1 MAGASLPRSG
11 QQWLFS
17 GTDPRPRSSS
27 GTDPRPRSSSGTD
40 PRPRSSSGTDPRPRS
55 SSGTHPRL
63 YSPHTVPRPSCVPER
78 VPRTGLSA
86 LHAKWEGE
94 HLWLCLRALGFDP
107 KAVDSGVE
115 VGPTMFKKPNITGFH
130 TVALFLFAKLDQF
143 RAAEVFCCLPVG
155 REFKKQCCLW
165 LEDIAKE
172 DKSGIPKFP
181 ASTLVFPTGPKFI
194 HLMYRFARH
203 TVVVDMKRNSLGTGI
218 PFAEAVNLTPEDM
231 YMASARCR
239 VAYNKLLQIF
249 QKEDFVMRE
258 YNKKKQM
265 KQNDQSK
272 NDKTERI
279 QKVRSM
285 WTLIMEILTSLA
297 KEKETVDYVLE
308 GRVGQYVLDGANVVF
323 KIPWVLSHRVESG
336 VHHRWSGNVYEGE
349 NLNFLTVI
357 QLLNEALRTL
367 RDEICQSKLTP
378 QLDYIENIAMGCTEE
393 LQNLK
398 AIRRKLEQ
406 QRCMSGSER
415 ISREQEDW
423 EVKWKSFLDRCPL
436 NLMLEM
442 DPVLPLRASP
452 PHSFHPAEDDED
464 SIFYQHLVSV
474 SDVCDSVCEVH
485 YEKDDKALKT
495 AMDKPTQVSRW
506 TSSVPLELS
515 TACENRDVLIE
526 KNLPIETCE
535 GEKTPMPPKI
545 LKNGNDESAISET
558 SENAGDH
565 VVQTM
570 SPVKKEDPLKRARD
584 ELAEEFARTVMSESP
599 QSGEGKRMALEDLLS
614 TLAFNPFLTRKQIPR
629 TPENLLSE
637 IRSSWRKAVQT
648 EGSSVGELPPAEVM
662 IDEVPMDATP
672 VMQKAADSG
681 FVCSIPASPVPESDP
696 LLSERKTQLSSTV
709 LTPQGQMRVS
719 HIIESPILETAGMQ
733 DSERTEEQELK
744 CIVNISVQ
752 NVNSVEDP
760 EQSSQ
765 YVKKSVN
772 APDICSE
779 NNSRINVLPSGYFQ
793 RSLMDRMLNQNVSP
807 LLSSASHLQILGETF
822 PEELGNMGTRKSASS
837 DSGFNVVGIA
847 DITGGSEDNGDIQE
861 SKLDLH
867 SLLSP
872 HTALKKTV
880 SRSEEELHQTHNGDE
895 SLSSRSDQSL
905 TPERRERDKFCLDEA
920 FTKVPSPVSLN
931 ERKYSLSSLLVSCQ
945 HLEEMASMVHDI
957 PLGIVAQLKN
967 IEQLNKEPDTME
979 PSSGQ
984 NL

>member
-1 MAGASLPRSG
+1 MAGASLSRSG
-11 QQWLFS
+11 QQW
-17 GTDPRPRSSS
+17 PSS
-27 GTDPRPRSSSGTD
+27 GTDPR
-40 PRPRSSSGTDPRPRS
+40 
-55 SSGTHPRL
+55 L
-63 YSPHTVPRPSCVPER
+63 YSSHTVLRSFCVPER
-78 VPRTGLSA
+78 VSRTGLHA
-86 LHAKWEGE
+86 LYAKWEGK

-107 KAVDSGVE
+107 KAADSGVE

-143 RAAEVFCCLPVG
+143 RAAEVFCSLPVG

-181 ASTLVFPTGPKFI
+181 ASTLTFPTGPKFI
-194 HLMYRFARH
+194 HLMYQFARH
-203 TVVVDMKRNSLGTGI
+203 AVVVDMKRNSLGTGI

-297 KEKETVDYVLE
+297 KEKEAVDYVLE

-323 KIPWVLSHRVESG
+323 KIPRVLAHRVESD
-336 VHHRWSGNVYEGE
+336 VHQRWSGNVYKGE

-398 AIRRKLEQ
+398 AVGLKLEQ
-406 QRCMSGSER
+406 QHCMSGSER

-423 EVKWKSFLDRCPL
+423 EVKWKSFLGRCPL

-442 DPVLPLRASP
+442 DPVLPLLRASP

-485 YEKDDKALKT
+485 NEKGDKALKT

-515 TACENRDVLIE
+515 TACENRDILIE
-526 KNLPIETCE
+526 KNLPIETCK

-545 LKNGNDESAISET
+545 LKNGNDESAISEM
-558 SENAGDH
+558 SENAGDR

-599 QSGEGKRMALEDLLS
+599 QSGEGKGMTLEDLLS
-614 TLAFNPFLTRKQIPR
+614 TLAFNPFLTGKQIPR

-648 EGSSVGELPPAEVM
+648 EGSSVRELPPTEVM
-662 IDEVPMDATP
+662 IDEAPMDARP
-672 VMQKAADSG
+672 IMQKAADSG

-709 LTPQGQMRVS
+709 LTPQGQM
-719 HIIESPILETAGMQ
+719 GM
-733 DSERTEEQELK
+733 
-744 CIVNISVQ
+744 
-752 NVNSVEDP
+752 
-760 EQSSQ
+760 
-765 YVKKSVN
+765 
-772 APDICSE
+772 
-779 NNSRINVLPSGYFQ
+779 
-793 RSLMDRMLNQNVSP
+793 
-807 LLSSASHLQILGETF
+807 LGETF

-837 DSGFNVVGIA
+837 DSGFNVVDIA

-867 SLLSP
+867 SLFSP
-872 HTALKKTV
+872 HKALKKTV

-895 SLSSRSDQSL
+895 SVSSRSDQSL
-905 TPERRERDKFCLDEA
+905 TPERTGRDELCSPLEFCLDEA

-931 ERKYSLSSLLVSCQ
+931 ERKYSLASLLVSCQ
-945 HLEEMASMVHDI
+945 HLEEMASMVHNI
-957 PLGIVAQLKN
+957 PLDIVAQLKN
-967 IEQLNKEPDTME
+967 IEELNKEPDTME

>member
-11 QQWLFS
+11 QQW
-17 GTDPRPRSSS
+17 PSS

-40 PRPRSSSGTDPRPRS
+40 PRPRSSSGTN
-55 SSGTHPRL
+55 PRL
-63 YSPHTVPRPSCVPER
+63 YSSHTVPRPSCVPGR
-78 VPRTGLSA
+78 VSRTGL
-86 LHAKWEGE
+86 HTPYAKWEGE

-107 KAVDSGVE
+107 KAADSGVE

-143 RAAEVFCCLPVG
+143 RAAEVFCSLPVG

-181 ASTLVFPTGPKFI
+181 ASTLIFPTGPKFI
-194 HLMYRFARH
+194 HLMYQFARH
-203 TVVVDMKRNSLGTGI
+203 AVVVDMKRNSLGTGI

-258 YNKKKQM
+258 YNKKKQLLIKEIKQINSEYEVLQIQSSKM

-297 KEKETVDYVLE
+297 KEKEAVDYVLG

-323 KIPWVLSHRVESG
+323 KIPWVLAHRVESD
-336 VHHRWSGNVYEGE
+336 VHQCWSGNVYEGE

-378 QLDYIENIAMGCTEE
+378 QLDYIENIAMGCAEE

-398 AIRRKLEQ
+398 AIRLKLKQ
-406 QRCMSGSER
+406 QHCMSGSER
-415 ISREQEDW
+415 ISREQKDW

-442 DPVLPLRASP
+442 DPVLPLLRASP

-526 KNLPIETCE
+526 KNLPIETCK

-545 LKNGNDESAISET
+545 LKNGNDESAISEM
-558 SENAGDH
+558 SENAGDR

-648 EGSSVGELPPAEVM
+648 EGSSVRELPPAEVM
-662 IDEVPMDATP
+662 IDEAPMDARP
-672 VMQKAADSG
+672 IMQKAADSG

-709 LTPQGQMRVS
+709 LTPQGQMR
-719 HIIESPILETAGMQ
+719 
-733 DSERTEEQELK
+733 
-744 CIVNISVQ
+744 
-752 NVNSVEDP
+752 
-760 EQSSQ
+760 
-765 YVKKSVN
+765 
-772 APDICSE
+772 
-779 NNSRINVLPSGYFQ
+779 
-793 RSLMDRMLNQNVSP
+793 
-807 LLSSASHLQILGETF
+807 ILGETF

-867 SLLSP
+867 SLFSP

-895 SLSSRSDQSL
+895 SVSSRSDQSL
-905 TPERRERDKFCLDEA
+905 TPERRERDKLCSPLEFCLDEA

-945 HLEEMASMVHDI
+945 HLEEMASMVHNI

>member
-11 QQWLFS
+11 QQW
-17 GTDPRPRSSS
+17 PSS

-40 PRPRSSSGTDPRPRS
+40 PRPRSSSGTN
-55 SSGTHPRL
+55 PRL
-63 YSPHTVPRPSCVPER
+63 YSSHTVPRPSCVPGR
-78 VPRTGLSA
+78 VSRTGL
-86 LHAKWEGE
+86 HTPYAKWEGE

-107 KAVDSGVE
+107 KAADSGVE

-143 RAAEVFCCLPVG
+143 RAAEVFCSLPVG

-181 ASTLVFPTGPKFI
+181 ASTLIFPTGPKFI
-194 HLMYRFARH
+194 HLMYQFARH
-203 TVVVDMKRNSLGTGI
+203 AVVVDMKRNSLGTGI

-297 KEKETVDYVLE
+297 KEKEAVDYVLG

-323 KIPWVLSHRVESG
+323 KIPWVLAHRVESD
-336 VHHRWSGNVYEGE
+336 VHQCWSGNVYEGE

-378 QLDYIENIAMGCTEE
+378 QLDYIENIAMGCAEE

-398 AIRRKLEQ
+398 AIRLKLKQ
-406 QRCMSGSER
+406 QHCMSGSER
-415 ISREQEDW
+415 ISREQKDW

-442 DPVLPLRASP
+442 DPVLPLLRASP

-526 KNLPIETCE
+526 KNLPIETCK

-545 LKNGNDESAISET
+545 LKNGNDESAISEM
-558 SENAGDH
+558 SENAGDR

-648 EGSSVGELPPAEVM
+648 EGSSVRELPPAEVM
-662 IDEVPMDATP
+662 IDEAPMDARP
-672 VMQKAADSG
+672 IMQKAADSG

-733 DSERTEEQELK
+733 ESERTEEQELK

-772 APDICSE
+772 TPDICSE
-779 NNSRINVLPSGYFQ
+779 NNSRINVLPSGHFQ

-867 SLLSP
+867 SLFSP

-895 SLSSRSDQSL
+895 SVSSRSDQSL
-905 TPERRERDKFCLDEA
+905 TPERRERDKLCSPLEFCLDEA

-945 HLEEMASMVHDI
+945 HLEEMASMVHNI

>member
-11 QQWLFS
+11 QQW
-17 GTDPRPRSSS
+17 PSS

-40 PRPRSSSGTDPRPRS
+40 PRPRSSSGTN
-55 SSGTHPRL
+55 PRL
-63 YSPHTVPRPSCVPER
+63 YSSHTVPRPSCVPGR
-78 VPRTGLSA
+78 VSRTGL
-86 LHAKWEGE
+86 HTPYAKWEGE

-107 KAVDSGVE
+107 KAADSGVE

-143 RAAEVFCCLPVG
+143 RAAEVFCSLPVG

-181 ASTLVFPTGPKFI
+181 ASTLIFPTGPKFI
-194 HLMYRFARH
+194 HLMYQFARH
-203 TVVVDMKRNSLGTGI
+203 AVVVDMKRNSLGTGI

-258 YNKKKQM
+258 YNKKKQLLIKEIKQINSEYEVLQIQSSKM

-297 KEKETVDYVLE
+297 KEKEAVDYVLG

-323 KIPWVLSHRVESG
+323 KIPWVLAHRVESD
-336 VHHRWSGNVYEGE
+336 VHQCWSGNVYEGE

-378 QLDYIENIAMGCTEE
+378 QLDYIENIAMGCAEE

-398 AIRRKLEQ
+398 AIRLKLKQ
-406 QRCMSGSER
+406 QHCMSGSER
-415 ISREQEDW
+415 ISREQKDW

-442 DPVLPLRASP
+442 DPVLPLLRASP

-526 KNLPIETCE
+526 KNLPIETCK

-545 LKNGNDESAISET
+545 LKNGNDESAISEM
-558 SENAGDH
+558 SENAGDR

-648 EGSSVGELPPAEVM
+648 EGSSVRELPPAEVM
-662 IDEVPMDATP
+662 IDEAPMDARP
-672 VMQKAADSG
+672 IMQKAADSG

-709 LTPQGQMRVS
+709 LTPQGQMR
-719 HIIESPILETAGMQ
+719 
-733 DSERTEEQELK
+733 
-744 CIVNISVQ
+744 
-752 NVNSVEDP
+752 
-760 EQSSQ
+760 
-765 YVKKSVN
+765 
-772 APDICSE
+772 
-779 NNSRINVLPSGYFQ
+779 
-793 RSLMDRMLNQNVSP
+793 
-807 LLSSASHLQILGETF
+807 ILGETF

-867 SLLSP
+867 SLFSP

-895 SLSSRSDQSL
+895 S
-905 TPERRERDKFCLDEA
+905 
-920 FTKVPSPVSLN
+920 
-931 ERKYSLSSLLVSCQ
+931 
-945 HLEEMASMVHDI
+945 I
-957 PLGIVAQLKN
+957 
-967 IEQLNKEPDTME
+967 
-979 PSSGQ
+979 
-984 NL
+984 